1 MSVRSAWFMNRAKF
15 AASLVGSGSG
25 SVVTAGDKIGGCAV
39 NTEGADD
46 AEAVTGVVFA
56 AGVDVVA
63 FFADFFLLEGAGI
76 VFAGWNAW

>member
-25 SVVTAGDKIGGCAV
+25 SMVTAGDKIGG

-46 AEAVTGVVFA
+46 AEAVAGVVFA